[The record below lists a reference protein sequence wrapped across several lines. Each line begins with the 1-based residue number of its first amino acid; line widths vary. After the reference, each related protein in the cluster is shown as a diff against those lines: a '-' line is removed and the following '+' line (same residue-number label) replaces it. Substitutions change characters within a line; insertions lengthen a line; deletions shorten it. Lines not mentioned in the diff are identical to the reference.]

1 MTLKFYF
8 AIKTTISN
16 YAALEDWVDGSITE
30 QKKDM
35 SEKDM
40 YKKDGS
46 FLDSSKNDM
55 SFLYMSFIDDLLKC
69 YSQVLFEKL
78 YNNKIYLNSI

>member
-1 MTLKFYF
+1 MEAPLDRPFPFY
-8 AIKTTISN
+8 
-16 YAALEDWVDGSITE
+16 GSITE

-46 FLDSSKNDM
+46 FLDSSKNDV
-55 SFLYMSFIDDLLKC
+55 SFLYMSFLDELLKC
-69 YSQVLFEKL
+69 YLQVFFEKL